1 MLTVFKFI
9 KNDLKIDVSRH
20 KHFSN
25 VKYGI
30 VFANIN
36 WRWGVLLLT
45 YRKHIEP
52 SGCR

>member
-9 KNDLKIDVSRH
+9 KNYLKIDVSRH

-30 VFANIN
+30 VFATIY
-36 WRWGVLLLT
+36 WRWGSSAPYLQKT
-45 YRKHIEP
+45 Y
-52 SGCR
+52 